1 MDTFVLRTRGATFQT
16 RARPPPH
23 PHVHEPDLG
32 HVALFAV
39 SEEELL
45 RSNAATRVNVHL
57 NAISDPALHRWFHVC
72 IHTVSSS
79 SLQSKKHWLCS
90 HTHTQAHTHTHT
102 HTHTHKTC
110 VGTHCPLTA
119 PEAYASFHMCPC
131 NCFNAVALRSL
142 SICQSTDL
150 THASRTSLQ
159 HNNNQRKKKKTF
171 PCVCV
176 CVCVC
181 GHVLEHQTETATC
194 PQAVSPSLDTTLRG
208 LQGSQ
213 LHLQPCLL
221 CLQATGEKSTQQ
233 KHIKNTLKA
242 KQSQATT
249 KQNKRQTENVRC
261 SEMKHTC

>member
-176 CVCVC
+176 CVCVDMC
-181 GHVLEHQTETATC
+181 LSTRRKQPHAHK
-194 PQAVSPSLDTTLRG
+194 PSPPPLI
-208 LQGSQ
+208 
-213 LHLQPCLL
+213 QPCVAFRDLNCTFNL
-221 CLQATGEKSTQQ
+221 VCFVFKPLGRRARNKSISKT
-233 KHIKNTLKA
+233 HS
-242 KQSQATT
+242 KQSRVKQP
-249 KQNKRQTENVRC
+249 QNKTKGKQK
-261 SEMKHTC
+261 M